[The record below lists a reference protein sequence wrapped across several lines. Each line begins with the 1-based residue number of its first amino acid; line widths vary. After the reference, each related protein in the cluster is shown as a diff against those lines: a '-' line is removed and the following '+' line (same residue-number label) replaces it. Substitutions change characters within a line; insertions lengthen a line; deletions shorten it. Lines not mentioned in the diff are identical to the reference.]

1 MSNRIY
7 EDKMYNEELKEQFIS
22 EYGKGTQK
30 IISRIFKIS
39 NSIENDLK
47 KDLYSFSREELRRL
61 MFLFMPTTENSSRH
75 NVSWVSKYIDWA
87 IDNGYKKGLNPL
99 DTVGSDWHKQFVN
112 NNIKKFWTDNEING
126 IIQKCANAQD
136 AVIISLLFNGVG
148 GEGHSELLNLTK
160 ADVDAFNS
168 KLHLIAEDG
177 SKRTVVVNENCIK
190 LCEAALREDTYEKM
204 NGNTSPDNRADLA
217 NLVDNDFV
225 IRSANTNTEHFNEA
239 EKNIVYRRLSKLAN
253 EINEPNFA
261 PRYIAY
267 SGMLAMAKE
276 LYSKSGKLDKE
287 EYKLIAEQF
296 NFNMEQ
302 SLTRIKNE
310 FLNLDTLKSLYPNI

>member
-7 EDKMYNEELKEQFIS
+7 EDAMFNEEIKGKFIS

-39 NSIENDLK
+39 NAIESDLK

-87 IDNGYKKGLNPL
+87 IDHGYKSGLNPL

-112 NNIKKFWTDNEING
+112 NNIKKFWTDNEIYR
-126 IIQKCANAQD
+126 IIDSRHNAQD
-136 AVIISLLFNGVG
+136 AVIIILPFCGVG
-148 GEGHSELLNLTK
+148 GEGHSEILNLTK
-160 ADVDAFNS
+160 NDVDVFNQR
-168 KLHLIAEDG
+168 LHLINEDG
-177 SKRTVVVNENCIK
+177 KKRTINVDEKCIK
-190 LCEAALREDTYEKM
+190 LCVEALKEDTYAKM
-204 NGNTSPDNRADLA
+204 NGNTAPDNRADLA
-217 NLVDNDFV
+217 NLVENDFV
-225 IRSANTNTEHFNEA
+225 VRSANTNTEHFNEA
-239 EKNIVYRRLSKLAN
+239 EKNIVYRRLSKIAN
-253 EINEPNFA
+253 EINEPSFA

-276 LYSKSGKLDKE
+276 LYLKSGKLDKE

-296 NFNMEQ
+296 NFNMDQ

-310 FLNLDTLKSLYPNI
+310 FLNLVTLKSLYPNI

>member
-7 EDKMYNEELKEQFIS
+7 EDAMFNEEIKEKFIS

-30 IISRIFKIS
+30 IIARIFKIS
-39 NSIENDLK
+39 NAIESDLK

-87 IDNGYKKGLNPL
+87 IDYGYKSGLNPL

-112 NNIKKFWTDNEING
+112 NNIKKFWTTDEIYK
-126 IIQKCANAQD
+126 IIDSRHNAQD
-136 AVIISLLFNGVG
+136 AVIIILPFNGVG
-148 GEGHSELLNLTK
+148 GEGHSEILNLTK
-160 ADVDAFNS
+160 KDVDAFNC
-168 KLHLIAEDG
+168 KLHLDG
-177 SKRTVVVNENCIK
+177 RKRPIVVDEKCIK
-190 LCEAALREDTYEKM
+190 LCEAALREDTYAKM
-204 NGNTSPDNRADLA
+204 NGNTAPDNRADLA
-217 NLVDNDFV
+217 NLVENDFV
-225 IRSANTNTEHFNEA
+225 VRSANTNTEHFNEA
-239 EKNIVYRRLSKLAN
+239 EKNIVYRRLSKIAN
-253 EINEPNFA
+253 EINEPYFT
-261 PRYIAY
+261 PRNIAY

-287 EYKLIAEQF
+287 EYKLIADQF

-302 SLTRIKNE
+302 SLTRIRNE